1 MVFPQRAPRPGPM
14 PSKSGSP
21 LENIL
26 ALYRTAGSLR
36 EVDDEV
42 FAAGSDDKPSEKVN
56 VPKLF

>member
-1 MVFPQRAPRPGPM
+1 M